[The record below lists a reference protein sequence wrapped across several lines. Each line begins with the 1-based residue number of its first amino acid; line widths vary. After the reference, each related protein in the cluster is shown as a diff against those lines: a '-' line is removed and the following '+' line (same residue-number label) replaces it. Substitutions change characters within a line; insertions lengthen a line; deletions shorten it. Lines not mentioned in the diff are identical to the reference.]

1 MEQSSAGQVG
11 GGASE
16 SKGTDYGSP
25 GYTGGFISEIQ
36 LHKTRQGELE
46 RTRPLEQRAG
56 RNEAGSRAS
65 QLLGSRLKF
74 PAPQTERFR

>member
-1 MEQSSAGQVG
+1 MGAGPQKVK
-11 GGASE
+11 AQ
-16 SKGTDYGSP
+16 TMGSP
-25 GYTGGFISEIQ
+25 GYNGGFISEIQ

-46 RTRPLEQRAG
+46 RARPLGQRAG